1 MHCGDCLGSLEAVLY
16 QDRVDG
22 DDLNTVKLVL
32 QDKDEEELFNEVI
45 ELTNKLTADCL
56 DHLDDS
62 DGNLNTSE
70 IKDNFSNITIAPP
83 RSEFQAKLST
93 QTNGAST
100 W

>member
-32 QDKDEEELFNEVI
+32 QDKDEMELFNEVI
-45 ELTNKLTADCL
+45 ELTNKLTADNL

-62 DGNLNTSE
+62 DGDFNTSE
-70 IKDNFSNITIAPP
+70 IKNPISVT
-83 RSEFQAKLST
+83 
-93 QTNGAST
+93 
-100 W
+100 